1 MSSFSELITNLGEQF
16 GPALVIGLLLGVA
29 SLLGLIFGVSI
40 ASIIGSAARRRRQ
53 AAQAEEL
60 DLVQGLLSDSRQFTA
75 RLQAE
80 HDTLRAKHNGIE
92 AHAARQ
98 DNRVKQLTSELETAE
113 SLSRA
118 RQRELL
124 TRSELGGDAD
134 LPTLIKRVPTE
145 TDPTPNHQDAGII
158 PDDQI
163 IPTLPEAELTA
174 NVEAYDLSDLE
185 DLVDQDS

>member
-1 MSSFSELITNLGEQF
+1 MSSFSELIANLGEQF

-60 DLVQGLLSDSRQFTA
+60 DLVQGLLSDSRQ
-75 RLQAE
+75 
-80 HDTLRAKHNGIE
+80 NGIE